1 MGFTPQPNSWQCGPY
16 ALKHALVTLGVW
28 ASEREISGL
37 AGGRRRTGT
46 DERQLDRAARAY
58 RCTMP
63 VVRRLDADGARHALV
78 DHLERKIPV
87 LLCVDQW
94 DHWITVVKAERG
106 RFIALDSKDPAVLT
120 ISRWESLR
128 RRWAFR
134 PRNEDGVI
142 YDLHPVL
149 PRFRVAARPH
159 FSAARATFLRRR
171 RNRDLVR
178 SWEIFVDDLQ
188 RLSRRRTP
196 LSENAITFG
205 EFLRRHSRKLLA
217 EVRHWNGVDGRRK
230 AARILTNLRF
240 VADTHGLV
248 VRLSDET
255 RAVAGLATLL
265 DVRLRG

>member
-46 DERQLDRAARAY
+46 NERQLARAARAY
-58 RCTMP
+58 RCSMP
-63 VVRRLDADGARHALV
+63 VIRSMEAGDARRTLIDHV
-78 DHLERKIPV
+78 DRGIPV
-87 LLCVDQW
+87 LLCVDAW
-94 DHWITVVKAERG
+94 DHWITLVKEERG

-120 ISRWESLR
+120 IVSWNSLR

-134 PRNEDGVI
+134 PKDGSAI
-142 YDLHPVL
+142 FDLHPVL

-159 FSAARATFLRRR
+159 FSAARARFLRRR

-178 SWEIFVDDLQ
+178 SWDVFVDDLL

-196 LSENAITFG
+196 LSEHAITFG
-205 EFLRRHSRKLLA
+205 EFLRRHRAKLLE
-217 EVRHWNGVDGRRK
+217 EVRHWNGSEGRRT
-230 AARILTNLRF
+230 AARILNNLRF

-248 VRLSDET
+248 VRLADET
-255 RAVAGLATLL
+255 RAVAGMATLL
-265 DVRLRG
+265 DVRLRD